1 MNDPA
6 PPPPK
11 WDLALLRT
19 HVFSIWGMVGLLG
32 LTVAMMMPVMIER
45 SRPAF
50 LLFVCAML
58 AHFAI
63 QFLVSVAIDDIAHRR
78 KPRKRRIQIIQFTL
92 LALAVPPF
100 MSAYFP

>member
-11 WDLALLRT
+11 WSLALLRM
-19 HVFSIWGMVGLLG
+19 HVFSIWGMMGLLG
-32 LTVAMMMPVMIER
+32 ITVAMMIPVMVER
-45 SRPAF
+45 NRPTF

-58 AHFAI
+58 AHFMI
-63 QFLVSVAIDDIAHRR
+63 QFLVSVAVDDIAHRR
-78 KPRKRRIQIIQFTL
+78 HPRKKRIQMIQFVL